1 MNDNLK
7 YGDLSIENKHYL
19 VVAGAIDIL
28 SSLGIL
34 NGGGDET
41 FLTPEGRTCFDHALR
56 EKELPDVEGII
67 KGVMAIVHPDTP
79 FDVAVEVAVLLP
91 LVVNNT
97 IFDLAT
103 WSDEE
108 QTDFVVSRVKQY
120 VMRGKFPEW
129 LKMKVNEEGK
139 VITELQIPQK
149 EEEISDGDSD

>member
-1 MNDNLK
+1 MSDTLK
-7 YGDLSIENKHYL
+7 YEELSKENIHYL
-19 VVAGAIDIL
+19 VTAGAIDIL

-34 NGGGDET
+34 DGGGDET
-41 FLTPEGRTCFDHALR
+41 FLTPEGRTCFDHAMR
-56 EKELPDVEGII
+56 AKEIPEVEEVI
-67 KGVMAIVHPDTP
+67 KAVMAIVHPDTP

-108 QTDFVVSRVKQY
+108 QTDFVVTRVKSY
-120 VMRGKFPEW
+120 VMRNKFPEW
-129 LKMKVNEEGK
+129 LKLRIDSEGK